1 MLRSELINKV
11 EGQRKQ
17 FMEALEAR
25 LNERWQTEENTTPQY
40 VDGNDRY
47 SVHPEIK
54 SVNSVWVSRKYG
66 KGFRSSSIAHFED
79 SESPTGISYDITINA
94 PNTFSNLCYKWAN
107 NLFAQMPGSKRTE
120 LLPFEDADDTQHETN
135 LARAE
140 ALMSNVD
147 TVIGELSSHQHIKT
161 AYASSG
167 KLGVFHQIVP
177 YRLHVEFDAKCLE
190 DVAVK

>member
-11 EGQRKQ
+11 ESQRKQ

-25 LNERWQTEENTTPQY
+25 LNERWQTEENTAPQY

-54 SVNSVWVSRKYG
+54 SVNSVWVSRKCG
-66 KGFRSSSIAHFED
+66 EGFRSSSIAHFED
-79 SESPTGISYDITINA
+79 SESHTGISYDIIIDA
-94 PNTFSNLCYKWAN
+94 PNTFSNLCYKGAN

-120 LLPFEDADDTQHETN
+120 LPFEDADDTQHETN

-147 TVIGELSSHQHIKT
+147 TVLGELLSHQHIKT
-161 AYASSG
+161 AYGSSG
-167 KLGVFHQIVP
+167 RLGVFHQIVP
-177 YRLHVEFDAKCLE
+177 YILHVEFNAKCLE